1 MDDILAI
8 TPDMLFVTLSEIVPQ
23 LSSTNPFPSLSMPSP
38 HISSEPINGLISVD
52 GVLARDKLIRGNNK
66 DDMTRTMRIG

>member
-8 TPDMLFVTLSEIVPQ
+8 RPDMLFVTLSEIVPQ

-38 HISSEPINGLISVD
+38 HKSSEPINGLINTD
-52 GVLARDKLIRGNNK
+52 GVIARDILFRGNNK
-66 DDMTRTMRIG
+66 MI